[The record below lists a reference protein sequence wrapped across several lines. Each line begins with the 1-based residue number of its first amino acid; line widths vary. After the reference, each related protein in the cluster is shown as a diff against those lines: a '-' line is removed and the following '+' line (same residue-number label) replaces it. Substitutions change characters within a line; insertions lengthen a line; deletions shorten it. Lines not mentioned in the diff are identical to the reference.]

1 MPPNN
6 NPPRSGTPGGAGDGN
21 GGARSSRSSGGSG
34 FRIRRA
40 SGPWDWVRSLGD
52 GASGW
57 WRGHPRLVR
66 GTVLTIVGAV
76 AFGAGFMSAAWTLVC
91 EAGRCPSIDVLDTY
105 QPRQTSKLYAADGG
119 FLAEL
124 GLERRTLL
132 TINDIPKPVRDAFV
146 TTEDKRFFSHHG
158 IDWTRV
164 AGAAVRNLASRG
176 YAQGLSTITMQLA
189 RNLFPET
196 LTREKTLIRKLKEA
210 KVARAIEAKYSKDRI
225 LELYLNQIYLGN
237 GAYGVETAAQQYF
250 GKSARD
256 LNLAEAAMLAALPK
270 GPERYNPRR
279 YPERAITR
287 RNTVIELM
295 RREAVVSD
303 SEASLARAYPLDLTH
318 KGQQAGGGEQAPYFV
333 EWVRQQLDAQF
344 GRQLYEQGLKVY
356 TTLDP
361 DMQSA
366 AERAL
371 EQQLRA
377 IEGGKYG
384 KFPHPTYEDYL
395 AKNAAAGGEQNG
407 AATSPYLQGCFIVLD
422 PRTGAVRAMVGGRDF
437 DDSKFN
443 RATQALRQPGST
455 FKPIVYADAIQNG
468 RPPSYMVDDSP
479 LEVPQPDG
487 STWTPQNY
495 DLNFQGLMTMRRG
508 LYLSR
513 NLVAIRVGMELGPES
528 VIDEARRFGITTPIH
543 PYPSIYIGSE
553 SVYPI
558 ELVAAYTAFA
568 NLGPRTTP
576 MAITRVENAKGEIL
590 WEPPVTQTPV
600 LSPQESWQMVDM
612 MKDVV
617 QHGTAFGSVWSAGF
631 HYPAGGKTGTT
642 NDGNDVWYIGYT
654 ADLVAGVWMGMDR
667 PVKIMRDAQGGRLA
681 APAWTT
687 FMTEVYRRKPAPP
700 DWPRP
705 DGLIAREIDRTTGM
719 LRNAYCPI
727 AVIATEWYVPGT
739 EPAEECDVHSPT
751 DTTVGDSTNFQRSG
765 APNGPTGTAG
775 PVVPQPMGGSPP
787 VVVRPPPIVPASP
800 VSSPLRPS
808 MSTPVAP
815 AAPPAGAVTSSPLT
829 GNVPAPSPPHARPA
843 TGVRVPPAGAS
854 PPR

>member
-1 MPPNN
+1 M
-6 NPPRSGTPGGAGDGN
+6 
-21 GGARSSRSSGGSG
+21 
-34 FRIRRA
+34 
-40 SGPWDWVRSLGD
+40 L
-52 GASGW
+52 
-57 WRGHPRLVR
+57 
-66 GTVLTIVGAV
+66 IVVGVA
-76 AFGAGFMSAAWTLVC
+76 AFGLGFMTAAWSLVC
-91 EAGRCPSIDVLDTY
+91 DAGRCPSIDVLDSY
-105 QPRQTSKLYAADGG
+105 QPRQTSKLYAADGS
-119 FLAEL
+119 FIAEL

-132 TINDIPKPVRDAFV
+132 TLNDIPKTVRDAFV

-158 IDWTRV
+158 IDWVRV
-164 AGAAVRNLASRG
+164 AGAAGRNLASRG
-176 YAQGLSTITMQLA
+176 YAQGFSTITMQLA

-196 LTREKTLIRKLKEA
+196 LTREKTLVRKLKEA
-210 KVARAIEAKYSKDRI
+210 KVARAIEGKYSKDRI

-237 GAYGVETAAQQYF
+237 GAYGVETASQQYF

-256 LNLAEAAMLAALPK
+256 LNLAEAATLAALPK

-279 YPERAITR
+279 YPERAVTR

-295 RREAVVSD
+295 RHAAVVTD

-318 KGQQAGGGEQAPYFV
+318 KGQVASGGGGGGEQAPYFV

-361 DMQSA
+361 DLQGA
-366 AERAL
+366 AERSL

-384 KFPHPTYEDYL
+384 KFPHPTFEDYL
-395 AKNAAAGGEQNG
+395 AKNASAGGDQNG
-407 AATSPYLQGCFIVLD
+407 AAMSPYLQGCFIVLD
-422 PRTGAVRAMVGGRDF
+422 PRTGAVRALVGGRDF

-495 DLNFQGLMTMRRG
+495 DLTFQGLMTMRRG

-553 SVYPI
+553 SVYPL

-568 NLGPRTTP
+568 NLGQRTTP
-576 MAITRVENAKGEIL
+576 MAITRVENAKGEVL
-590 WEPPVTQTPV
+590 WEPPVTETPV
-600 LSPQESWQMVDM
+600 LSPQEAWQMVDM

-617 QHGTAFGSVWSAGF
+617 QHGSAYGSVWSAGF
-631 HYPAGGKTGTT
+631 HYPAAGKTGTT

-654 ADLVAGVWMGMDR
+654 ADLVAGIWMGMDR

-719 LRNAYCPI
+719 LRNAYCPA
-727 AVIATEWYVPGT
+727 AVVTTEWYVPGT
-739 EPAEECDVHSPT
+739 EPAQECDVHSAT
-751 DTTVGDSTNFQRSG
+751 DTMVGDSMHFERPG
-765 APNGPTGTAG
+765 APNGPTGTPTAAA
-775 PVVPQPMGGSPP
+775 PMGGSPGGIIAAP
-787 VVVRPPPIVPASP
+787 QAV
-800 VSSPLRPS
+800 
-808 MSTPVAP
+808 TQP
-815 AAPPAGAVTSSPLT
+815 AAARAGSPLT
-829 GNVPAPSPPHARPA
+829 GGVTVPAATPA
-843 TGVRVPPAGAS
+843 TGVRVPPASGS
-854 PPR
+854 PPVPPPRSRP